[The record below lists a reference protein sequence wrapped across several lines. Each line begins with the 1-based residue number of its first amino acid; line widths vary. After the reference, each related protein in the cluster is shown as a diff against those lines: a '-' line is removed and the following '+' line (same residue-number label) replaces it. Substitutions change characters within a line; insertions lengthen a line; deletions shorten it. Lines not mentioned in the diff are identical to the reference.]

1 MGHFKS
7 KRLNMVT
14 WMHWML
20 ANMAFIIVSNAKNLL
35 MDNPTPP
42 PPPLPPTPD
51 HEAIGEIGGKYFHGM
66 KCKQKWNKNKLLKEQ
81 ERSVKMSMEFW
92 QHNWMINNFN
102 LYLKRKSFFS
112 GKVACCG

>member
-1 MGHFKS
+1 MGRHFKS
-7 KRLNMVT
+7 KRLNMMVT

-20 ANMAFIIVSNAKNLL
+20 ANMAFIIFKCQEFTHGKRSRSNRSNWWKNTL
-35 MDNPTPP
+35 
-42 PPPLPPTPD
+42 
-51 HEAIGEIGGKYFHGM
+51 HGT
-66 KCKQKWNKNKLLKEQ
+66 KQKLTHKELREQ

-112 GKVACCG
+112 GKVACYG

>member
-7 KRLNMVT
+7 KRLNMMVT

-35 MDNPTPP
+35 MDNPTP
-42 PPPLPPTPD
+42 D
-51 HEAIGEIGGKYFHGM
+51 HKAIGQIGGKYFARYKAKG
-66 KCKQKWNKNKLLKEQ
+66 QNNKILKEQ
-81 ERSVKMSMEFW
+81 EISVQISMEFW

-102 LYLKRKSFFS
+102 SYLKRKSFFS
-112 GKVACCG
+112 GKVACYG